1 MTTQTPLF
9 DTVKPLRVTVPVT
22 PETHAAFVR
31 LAQAQGGSVG
41 KAMGDWL
48 RDTSAAAEHMATMV
62 SDIKAKPLEVALRL
76 SGYATAMSDVSSGLV
91 DRIRN
96 ESKAVKGVEGVPLVG
111 KAPRPLSARKAAE
124 KQLTPPVGNTG
135 GKVSG
140 ARKPKGSK

>member
-9 DTVKPLRVTVPVT
+9 DAVKPLRVTVPVT

-31 LAQAQGGSVG
+31 LAQVQGGSVG

-48 RDTSAAAEHMATMV
+48 RDTAAAAEQLAAMV
-62 SDIKAKPLEVALRL
+62 ADVKAKPLEVALRL
-76 SGYATAMSDVSSGLV
+76 SGYASAMSDVSSGLV

-96 ESKAVKGVEGVPLVG
+96 ESKAVKGAEGVPLVG
-111 KAPRPLSARKAAE
+111 KAPRPVSARKAAE
-124 KQLTPPVGNTG
+124 KGLTPPVSNTG

-140 ARKPKGSK
+140 AKARKGSK